1 MDPVPLLQA
10 ANPGLVLLAP
20 TWHANP
26 TPTPQGK
33 VRPHEAHSL
42 KQWPICCAQSHS
54 TPAHP
59 PPATQRP
66 FIAHH
71 WPRESTQRPPSCSSC
86 IHSTGC
92 LPALCPGVR
101 RLFSGSPRGSR
112 SPCPSLASPVNPQ
125 PLPVGLTPTSRLFS
139 SRLGLM
145 LAPLGLGITL
155 DVEAILGSETEAQRG
170 KVTCLGS
177 HS

>member
-1 MDPVPLLQA
+1 MDPIPLLQA

-20 TWHANP
+20 TWHAKPP

-33 VRPHEAHSL
+33 VRPHEAPSL

-54 TPAHP
+54 TPAHT

-71 WPRESTQRPPSCSSC
+71 WPRERTQRPPSCSSY
-86 IHSTGC
+86 IRSTGC
-92 LPALCPGVR
+92 LAALCLGVR
-101 RLFSGSPRGSR
+101 RLFPGSPRG
-112 SPCPSLASPVNPQ
+112 PGLHVLLCEPE
-125 PLPVGLTPTSRLFS
+125 PLPVGFTPTSRLFS
-139 SRLGLM
+139 SGLGLT

-177 HS
+177 YS